1 MYLLVCNFLTRRPAC
16 PVSEPKPSDAK
27 RVIMNITHLKGRWRI
42 TVEKGIDSIGLN
54 VWGTRRERRFIAA
67 SYSKISHEVSRVCA
81 AIKNVWI
88 LPADIAVPFVSCS
101 LLFWSLVFF
110 FFFRACSAIILCDAA
125 WRHQLVRERQSVYEY
140 FSQCLDVKR
149 QSNLYLITQFLLG
162 KWVGV
167 VEPSHLLLHCG
178 RKKCVTHLCFCL
190 VLTFRGFQGLYALFS
205 ARARHVCASLWM
217 NGISNLTVY
226 TCYRNVSLQ

>member
-110 FFFRACSAIILCDAA
+110 FFLEHAPLSFYVMQHEGTS
-125 WRHQLVRERQSVYEY
+125 
-140 FSQCLDVKR
+140 
-149 QSNLYLITQFLLG
+149 LLG
-162 KWVGV
+162 KGKVYMNISVSAWTLNAKVIYIW
-167 VEPSHLLLHCG
+167 LHS
-178 RKKCVTHLCFCL
+178 FC
-190 VLTFRGFQGLYALFS
+190 
-205 ARARHVCASLWM
+205 
-217 NGISNLTVY
+217 
-226 TCYRNVSLQ
+226 